1 MEDLSVLDAAETDLA
16 PNPQARVTLRERA
29 RAIWAAIRAAV
40 GAFLGLLPHL
50 LHHVGIFAGA
60 AILAG
65 LWGNVAL
72 YLVGLL
78 LSIPMLKWLRRRFG
92 SAVAPVIG
100 VLAFTALFLVSALII
115 GPAFSGRQPAS
126 VAPPAAPSDSSVDA
140 DHAGHHR

>member
-1 MEDLSVLDAAETDLA
+1 MEDLSVLDTAETDLP
-16 PNPQARVTLRERA
+16 PNRQARATIKERG

-60 AILAG
+60 AFLAG
-65 LWGNVAL
+65 LWGNAAL
-72 YLVGLL
+72 YLAGLL

-92 SAVAPVIG
+92 SAAAPVIG
-100 VLAFTALFLVSALII
+100 VLAFTALFLVSALVI
-115 GPAFSGRQPAS
+115 GPAFSGRQAAS
-126 VAPPAAPSDSSVDA
+126 IDPPAASANPSVDA